1 MSNADIIHKYKSKIN
16 DLSRIITSCIN
27 RQLWIKHEYS
37 LVQESYSADQRY
49 KEASVHIERTEQKIR
64 IYKEF
69 IWELMKVESGDAELV
84 GSGYKQFDR
93 AV

>member
-1 MSNADIIHKYKSKIN
+1 MTHSEIIHKYKSKIN

-69 IWELMKVESGDAELV
+69 IWELMKVENDHTGLI
-84 GSGYKQFDR
+84 GSSYKQLDK